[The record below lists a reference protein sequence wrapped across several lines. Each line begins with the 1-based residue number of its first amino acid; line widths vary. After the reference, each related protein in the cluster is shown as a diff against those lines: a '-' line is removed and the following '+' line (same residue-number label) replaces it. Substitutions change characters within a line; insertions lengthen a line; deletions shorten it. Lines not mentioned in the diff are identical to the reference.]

1 LEQQKILFNKTLET
15 GRWVEDVDFISSKE
29 IAITNEYG
37 KFKYDNAGKFLDSKK
52 WQKSYIDGLK
62 KKAASGSGYS
72 PKVLA
77 KIYREIGEAY
87 QEAGNNEEAIRYYE
101 KALYK
106 DPKVGVKLKLKKL
119 KKGQPQS

>member
-1 LEQQKILFNKTLET
+1 MEQQKILFTKKLET

-37 KFKYDNAGKFLDSKK
+37 KFKYDNAGKFLDSIK
-52 WQKSYIDGLK
+52 WQKCYIDGLK
-62 KKAASGSGYS
+62 QKASAGSGYS

-77 KIYREIGEAY
+77 KIYREIGETY
-87 QEAGNNEEAIRYYE
+87 QEFGNTDEAISYYE

-106 DPKVGVKLKLKKL
+106 DPKVGLKMKLKKL
-119 KKGQPQS
+119 KAG